1 MPRPPDEELFES
13 SKMTFGEHLEELR
26 AALFKSL
33 IALLIGFGMGLAYG
47 GRGLVEMTK
56 VPLTAALESHYRD
69 LTTRRF
75 EQLLADRRTAGES
88 VPERSDAIQ
97 DLVMEDGLLF
107 VETYIDPREIVREL
121 KKSHPDEFAGVE
133 LPELPAGTKLRKTDM
148 VRFFAW
154 HRMEDDV
161 RNRVFSSAVQGGFM
175 VYIKA
180 SLVVGAVIASPFIF
194 FFMWT
199 FVADG
204 LYPHEKHFVH
214 IFMPFSLGLFLAG
227 AALAFFVVTRIVVQ
241 FLFGFN
247 AWMGIDP
254 DPRIDEWLSFVLP
267 LPLGFGVSFQLP
279 LVMLFLERIGVF
291 SVDAYVE
298 KWRVA
303 VLVIAVLSMLLTPA
317 DPGSMLL
324 MAVPLIVLYFG
335 GVLLC
340 RLMPRRKA
348 GG

>member
-1 MPRPPDEELFES
+1 
-13 SKMTFGEHLEELR
+13 MTFGEHLEELR
-26 AALFKSL
+26 VALFKSL
-33 IALLIGFGMGLAYG
+33 IALLIGFGIGLAYG

-56 VPLTAALESHYRD
+56 VPLTAALESHYRN

-88 VPERSDAIQ
+88 VPEQVDAIQ
-97 DLVMEDGLLF
+97 DLVMQDGLLF
-107 VETYIDPREIVREL
+107 VETYVDPREIVREL
-121 KKSHPDEFAGVE
+121 KKSYPEEFVDVE
-133 LPELPAGTKLRKTDM
+133 LPELTEGNKLRKTDM
-148 VRFFAW
+148 LRFFAW

-161 RNRVFSSAVQGGFM
+161 RNRVQSTAVQSVFM

-180 SLVVGAVIASPFIF
+180 SLVVGAVFASPFIF
-194 FFMWT
+194 YFMWA

-204 LYPHEKHFVH
+204 LYPKERHFVH
-214 IFMPFSLGLFLAG
+214 VFMPFSLGLFLAG
-227 AALAFFVVTRIVVQ
+227 AALAFFVVTQIVVQ

-247 AWMGIDP
+247 SWMGIDP
-254 DPRIDEWLSFVLP
+254 DPRIDEWLSFVLL
-267 LPLGFGVSFQLP
+267 LPLGFGISFQLP

-291 SVDAYVE
+291 SVAVYIE

-340 RLMPRRKA
+340 HFMPRKEASR
-348 GG
+348 